1 MKYKFLIQLTG
12 FLFTGATL
20 LRGEPAS
27 ASTTFQCV
35 NADSSY
41 VTIAVSSSGKKTRP
55 LIVWN
60 SITFAQSS
68 DTRKQLCE
76 RVTARLNMAVANNGS
91 RLTGLLLKAGEVRGY
106 DVICYVNN
114 KQSGC
119 NSNNLLMTLPP
130 GTEPDRTLESLLDVP
145 ADRSFRPQ
153 NPSVSVERRLYLHFG
168 AAVERELAAE
178 NSSSASS
185 NKSTSRF
192 AKDMEDTTKTLAQ
205 SSSQVDSSIAEMAR
219 LVTVRVL
226 TKLGA
231 GSGVIVERQGQTYTV
246 LTCDHVANPSPDDR
260 FTVLTPDGQIHSAYR
275 KRLPSLEGV
284 DLALVQFESRSP
296 YRVAALGNAK
306 NLSVGESVYASGF
319 PNYQYQGS
327 NSVAE
332 TLNWGL
338 RAYRLTT
345 GTVALLLS
353 NQSLPR
359 GYQLGY
365 TNDIEPGMSGGPVLD
380 RQGRLI
386 GINGRGKHP
395 IQGIDAFTLADGTT
409 PSPELFKRMEALS
422 WAVPISKFVQRSG
435 QLPAATGVRN
445 NLSLPPSATDSP
457 SPVPPIAPPKS
468 DPNGSLSL

>member
-12 FLFTGATL
+12 FLLTGATL

-27 ASTTFQCV
+27 ASTSFQCV
-35 NADSSY
+35 NADNSY
-41 VTIAVSSSGKKTRP
+41 VTIAVSSSGKKTKP

-68 DTRKQLCE
+68 DTPKQLCE

-91 RLTGLLLKAGEVRGY
+91 RYTGLLLTAQEVRGY

-114 KQSGC
+114 HQSGC
-119 NSNNLLMTLPP
+119 NTRNVLMTLPP
-130 GTEPDRTLESLLDVP
+130 GTKPNRTLEALLDVP
-145 ADRSFRPQ
+145 ADMSFWPQ
-153 NPSVSVERRLYLHFG
+153 NPLLSIERRLYLHFG

-178 NSSSASS
+178 NSSSASPD
-185 NKSTSRF
+185 KSISRF
-192 AKDMEDTTKTLAQ
+192 DRGVDDTTRTLAQ
-205 SSSQVDSSIAEMAR
+205 SSSQVDSSVAEMAR

-226 TKLGA
+226 NKLGA
-231 GSGVIVERQGQTYTV
+231 GSGVIVDRQGQTYTV

-284 DLALVQFESRSP
+284 DLALIQFESRTP
-296 YRVAALGNAK
+296 YRVAALGTSK

-327 NSVAE
+327 NSVEE

-338 RAYRLTT
+338 RAYRLTA
-345 GTVALLLS
+345 GTIAMLLS

-422 WAVPISKFVQRSG
+422 WAVPISRYVQRSG
-435 QLPAATGVRN
+435 QLPPATRVR
-445 NLSLPPSATDSP
+445 
-457 SPVPPIAPPKS
+457 K
-468 DPNGSLSL
+468 

>member
-1 MKYKFLIQLTG
+1 MKYKFLIQLSG

-60 SITFAQSS
+60 TITFAQSS
-68 DTRKQLCE
+68 NTPKQLCE
-76 RVTARLNMAVANNGS
+76 GVTERLNTAVANNGG
-91 RLTGLLLKAGEVRGY
+91 RLTGLLLAGGEVNGF

-114 KQSGC
+114 NQSGC
-119 NSNNLLMTLPP
+119 NRRNLLMTLLS
-130 GTEPDRTLESLLDVP
+130 GTELDRTLEGLLDVP
-145 ADRSFRPQ
+145 ADMSFWPS
-153 NPSVSVERRLYLHFG
+153 NPVLSIERRRYLHFG

-178 NSSSASS
+178 NSSSASF

-192 AKDMEDTTKTLAQ
+192 DKGVDDTTRTLAQ
-205 SSSQVDSSIAEMAR
+205 SSSQVDSSVAEMAR

-231 GSGVIVERQGQTYTV
+231 GSGVIVDRQGQTYTV

-260 FTVLTPDGQIHSAYR
+260 FTVLTPDGQTHSAYR

-284 DLALVQFESRSP
+284 DLALVQFESRTP
-296 YRVAALGNAK
+296 YRVAALGNPK
-306 NLSVGESVYASGF
+306 NLSSGEQVYASGF

-327 NSVAE
+327 NSVEE

-338 RAYRLTT
+338 RAYRLTA
-345 GTVALLLS
+345 GTIAMLLS

-380 RQGRLI
+380 REGRLI

-422 WAVPISKFVQRSG
+422 WAVPISRYVQRSG
-435 QLPAATGVRN
+435 QLPPATRVR
-445 NLSLPPSATDSP
+445 
-457 SPVPPIAPPKS
+457 K
-468 DPNGSLSL
+468 

>member
-1 MKYKFLIQLTG
+1 VKYKFLIQLTG
-12 FLFTGATL
+12 FLLTGATF

-27 ASTTFQCV
+27 ASTSFQCV
-35 NADSSY
+35 NADNSY
-41 VTIAVSSSGKKTRP
+41 VTIAVSSSGKKTKP

-68 DTRKQLCE
+68 DTPKQLCE
-76 RVTARLNMAVANNGS
+76 RVTERLNMAVANNGS
-91 RLTGLLLKAGEVRGY
+91 RLTGLLLKAGEVNGF

-114 KQSGC
+114 NQSGC
-119 NSNNLLMTLPP
+119 SSRNLLLTLLP
-130 GTEPDRTLESLLDVP
+130 GTERNRTLEALLDVP
-145 ADRSFRPQ
+145 ADMSFWPQ
-153 NPSVSVERRLYLHFG
+153 NPLLSIERRLYLHFG

-178 NSSSASS
+178 NSSSANS
-185 NKSTSRF
+185 NKSISRF
-192 AKDMEDTTKTLAQ
+192 DRGVDDTTRTLAQ
-205 SSSQVDSSIAEMAR
+205 SSSQVDSSVAEMAR

-226 TKLGA
+226 NKLGA
-231 GSGVIVERQGQTYTV
+231 GSGVIVDRQGQTYTV

-284 DLALVQFESRSP
+284 DLALVQFESRTP
-296 YRVAALGNAK
+296 YRVAAVGTSK

-327 NSVAE
+327 NSVEE

-338 RAYRLTT
+338 RAYRLTA
-345 GTVALLLS
+345 GTIAMLLS

-380 RQGRLI
+380 REGRLI

-422 WAVPISKFVQRSG
+422 WAVPISRYVQRSG
-435 QLPAATGVRN
+435 QLPPATRVR
-445 NLSLPPSATDSP
+445 
-457 SPVPPIAPPKS
+457 K
-468 DPNGSLSL
+468 

>member
-1 MKYKFLIQLTG
+1 VKYKFLIQLTG

-60 SITFAQSS
+60 SVTFAQSS
-68 DTRKQLCE
+68 STPKQLCE

-91 RLTGLLLKAGEVRGY
+91 RLTGLLLTVGEVNGY
-106 DVICYVNN
+106 DYICYVNN
-114 KQSGC
+114 NQSGC
-119 NSNNLLMTLPP
+119 NTRNLLMALPP
-130 GTEPDRTLESLLDVP
+130 GTEPEQALERLLNVP
-145 ADRSFRPQ
+145 ADMYVP
-153 NPSVSVERRLYLHFG
+153 NPFLHSARDPYLRFG

-192 AKDMEDTTKTLAQ
+192 DKGVDDTTRTFAQ
-205 SSSQVDSSIAEMAR
+205 SSSQVDSSVAEMAR
-219 LVTVRVL
+219 LVTVRIL

-231 GSGVIVERQGQTYTV
+231 GSGVIVDRQGQTYTV

-296 YRVAALGNAK
+296 YRVAALGNSK
-306 NLSVGESVYASGF
+306 DLSVGEPVYASGF

-327 NSVAE
+327 NSVEE

-338 RAYRLTT
+338 KAYRLTT
-345 GTVALLLS
+345 GTIAMLLS

-409 PSPELFKRMEALS
+409 PSQELFKRMEALS
-422 WAVPISKFVQRSG
+422 WAVPISRFVQRSG
-435 QLPAATGVRN
+435 QLPAATGVRS
-445 NLSLPPSATDSP
+445 NLSLPPSVTDSP
-457 SPVPPIAPPKS
+457 LAVPPIAPPMS
-468 DPNGSLSL
+468 YPNGSLSL